1 MCSQMKHVN
10 GQTSS
15 RGRTILKMVIEDFV
29 RTAHP
34 VASKRLK
41 DKYNIELSS
50 ASIRNTL
57 HSLEE
62 VGLLNHIHTSS
73 GRIPTDIG
81 YRYYVDEL
89 LELTEPTPSMK
100 KIAMDE
106 LLAAS
111 SNIDRLLQITANS
124 VAQVSNLFGFALLSA
139 EVRSELTD
147 LNLVKLS
154 SGQILMVVGFKS
166 DKVRTIILNLSMEI
180 KDSLIDTIGSVL
192 RERLVGLNVLEII
205 ETIGDRL
212 KDQRHFDNEIIQ
224 VLIQNAHEYF
234 RISED
239 DQIFVSGKDQL
250 WEHPEFSDPSEMMT
264 MMKMLDN
271 SETIK
276 MSAKIPSDLGQ
287 STIAI
292 GSENPADFMEGCSVA
307 ARSINIGFDS
317 ISFGIIG
324 PKRMNYGEVVTVLDL
339 YADTIDGLNDDK

>member
-154 SGQILMVVGFKS
+154 SGQILMVVGF
-166 DKVRTIILNLSMEI
+166 
-180 KDSLIDTIGSVL
+180 IDTIGSVL

-276 MSAKIPSDLGQ
+276 MSAKIPSDLSH